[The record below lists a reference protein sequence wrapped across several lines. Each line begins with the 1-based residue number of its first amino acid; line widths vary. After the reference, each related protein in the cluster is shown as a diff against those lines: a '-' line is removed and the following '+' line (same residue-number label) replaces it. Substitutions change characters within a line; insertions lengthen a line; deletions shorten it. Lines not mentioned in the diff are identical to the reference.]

1 MDKQSNQEYNQVI
14 IPALTKRKTIVL
26 GNERLTLSLYQSL
39 DGLWLETGNL
49 DVVESTIRGPQWN
62 SVQRSWKIQDDKYK
76 THWETEDDTAGSMGK
91 EASSPKVLGNERHI
105 ERTGGGESPMP
116 AAASLLPI
124 QTPNV
129 LEQKKKRGRPRKT
142 KVN

>member
-26 GNERLTLSLYQSL
+26 GNERLTLSLYHSV

-49 DVVESTIRGPQWN
+49 EVVESTIRGPQWN
-62 SVQRSWKIQDDKYK
+62 SVQRSWKILGDKYK
-76 THWETEDDTAGSMGK
+76 THWETEDDEERSMGK
-91 EASSPKVLGNERHI
+91 ETSSPKVLGNERHI
-105 ERTGGGESPMP
+105 EKADRGGSPIP
-116 AAASLLPI
+116 AAASLLPLP
-124 QTPNV
+124 TPEI